1 MKYQYSPDNKIII
14 KCSSCLNKLKVPLD
28 KGKISVTCPVC
39 GKVFLYNPDSILDTL
54 KQIVISIRAYVARS
68 KRNKIIF
75 LGVVLAVIL
84 ALVLLVLLM
93 KRNKVPL
100 YPL

>member
-14 KCSSCLNKLKVPLD
+14 KCSKCFNKLRVPLD

-54 KQIVISIRAYVARS
+54 KQIFISARAYVSAS

-75 LGVVLAVIL
+75 LGVVLAIILVL
-84 ALVLLVLLM
+84 ALLILLSEKDKLL
-93 KRNKVPL
+93 L
-100 YPL
+100 YTL